1 MPRDRLNH
9 SIVLKGTQFRN
20 NDTGTVGVL
29 AENTNVFNEDRKV
42 EVPIKSGRTAGR
54 SKGVYR
60 TWKMSDM
67 IDELD
72 EKGMPCIRRK
82 GR

>member
-9 SIVLKGTQFRN
+9 SIVLKGTRFRN
-20 NDTGTVGVL
+20 NDTRTVGVL
-29 AENTNVFNEDRKV
+29 VENTNVFDENRKV
-42 EVPIKSGRTAGR
+42 EVLIKSGRTAGR

>member
-29 AENTNVFNEDRKV
+29 VENTNVFDENRKV
-42 EVPIKSGRTAGR
+42 EVPIKSGRTAG
-54 SKGVYR
+54 KGVYR

-72 EKGMPCIRRK
+72 EKGMRCIRRK